1 MIIFLI
7 FWEEFQS
14 KLKDLLPNGKSLK
27 GFQDYCLQ
35 IMIFY
40 ASLKTKYVRSNQ
52 VSFMHEELQR
62 AIMIRSKLK
71 NTFLKAELKVRKK
84 IFELKILRKT
94 KKQCYSNFEIGKVAV
109 NKKFWKTVKNFF
121 PISQTISEQLL

>member
-1 MIIFLI
+1 
-7 FWEEFQS
+7 
-14 KLKDLLPNGKSLK
+14 
-27 GFQDYCLQ
+27 
-35 IMIFY
+35 MIFY

-84 IFELKILRKT
+84 IFET
-94 KKQCYSNFEIGKVAV
+94 KKYLC
-109 NKKFWKTVKNFF
+109 
-121 PISQTISEQLL
+121 

>member
-1 MIIFLI
+1 MTATVLKNYFKEQNPKLIAYRKYKNHDYFLI

-84 IFELKILRKT
+84 IFET
-94 KKQCYSNFEIGKVAV
+94 KKYLC
-109 NKKFWKTVKNFF
+109 
-121 PISQTISEQLL
+121 